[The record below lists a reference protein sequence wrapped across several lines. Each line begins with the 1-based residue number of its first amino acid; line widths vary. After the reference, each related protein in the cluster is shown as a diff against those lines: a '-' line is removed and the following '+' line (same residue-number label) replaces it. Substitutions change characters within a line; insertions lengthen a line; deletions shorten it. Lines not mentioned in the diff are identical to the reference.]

1 MERASNYKWW
11 LVAMLWSIAFFNYAD
26 RQAVFSLFPLLGKE
40 LHLSQVQRG
49 LLGSSFAWTYGLC
62 SPFAGLL
69 VDRLRRKT
77 AILGGLYAW
86 SLICMATALS
96 RSLGS
101 LVFFR
106 AAEGLGETFYFPA
119 SVSMLS
125 DYHGPRTR
133 SRALGI
139 HQTSVYAGTIG
150 GGFFAA
156 LIAEQYGWRSSFVVF
171 GGLGMLLGLVLT
183 RFLVEPRRGA
193 ADLTELHIS
202 NVGENVPRTTEALPH
217 RISLLEFLHI
227 LRETPSAMLLM
238 GAFVCANFVAIVLL
252 SWMPQFLFDKFNVGL
267 AVAGLAATI
276 FVQLASMVGAPIGGW
291 LADAARA
298 RFPGGRMLVQAIGVF
313 GGAPFVLLCGMT
325 KSAAW
330 MVVALIA
337 WGLFKGLYDANI
349 FASIFDVV
357 PPEARGTAAGFMN
370 MVGWLGGG
378 SAPVV
383 IGYIADQRSLSLAI
397 SMTAAMY
404 VLAGVLLVLGMMK
417 LGSRNI
423 ESRMNRGE
431 V

>member
-1 MERASNYKWW
+1 
-11 LVAMLWSIAFFNYAD
+11 MLWSIAFFNYAD

-40 LHLSQVQRG
+40 LHLSQMQRG
-49 LLGSSFAWTYGLC
+49 LLGSSFAWTYGLG

-69 VDRLRRKT
+69 VDRIRRKT
-77 AILGGLYAW
+77 AILGGLCAW

-96 RSLGS
+96 RTLGS

-156 LIAEQYGWRSSFVVF
+156 LIAQQYGWRSSFVVF
-171 GGLGMLLGLVLT
+171 GGLGMLLGLLLT
-183 RFLVEPRRGA
+183 RFLIEPRRGA
-193 ADLTELHIS
+193 ADEAVVTT
-202 NVGENVPRTTEALPH
+202 GEARPH
-217 RISLLEFLHI
+217 RISLLEFLRI
-227 LRETPSAMLLM
+227 LRETPSAILLM

-276 FVQLASMVGAPIGGW
+276 FVQLASMAGAPIGGW
-291 LADAARA
+291 LADAARN
-298 RFPGGRMLVQAIGVF
+298 RFPGGRMLVQAVGVF

-325 KSAAW
+325 RSVGW

-349 FASIFDVV
+349 FASIFDVM

-383 IGYIADQRSLSLAI
+383 IGYIADHRSLSLAI

-404 VLAGVLLVLGMMK
+404 VLAGVLLVLGIMK
-417 LGSRNI
+417 LGSR
-423 ESRMNRGE
+423 E
-431 V
+431 VSHG

>member
-1 MERASNYKWW
+1 MTGVVLRAATNASGYKWW

-69 VDRLRRKT
+69 VDRIRRKT

-96 RSLGS
+96 QTLGS

-139 HQTSVYAGTIG
+139 HQTSVYMGTIAG
-150 GGFFAA
+150 GYFAA
-156 LIAEQYGWRSSFVVF
+156 LIAQAYGWRSSFVLF
-171 GGLGMLLGLVLT
+171 GGLGMLLGLLLT
-183 RFLVEPRRGA
+183 RFLIEPQRGA
-193 ADLTELHIS
+193 ADRAAATA
-202 NVGENVPRTTEALPH
+202 GEERAH
-217 RISLLEFLHI
+217 RIPLLELLRI

-276 FVQLASMVGAPIGGW
+276 FVQLASMAGAPIGGW
-291 LADAARA
+291 LADAART
-298 RFPGGRMLVQAIGVF
+298 RFPGGRMLVQAVGVF

-325 KSAAW
+325 RSAAW

-383 IGYIADQRSLSLAI
+383 IGYIADHRSLSLAI

-404 VLAGVLLVLGMMK
+404 LLAGVLLVLGMMK
-417 LGSRNI
+417 LGSRDY
-423 ESRMNRGE
+423 SRR
-431 V
+431 

>member
-1 MERASNYKWW
+1 MERVSRYKWW
-11 LVAMLWSIAFFNYAD
+11 VVAMLWSIAFFNYAD
-26 RQAVFSLFPLLGKE
+26 RQAISSVFPLLKE
-40 LHLSQVQRG
+40 EFHLSKVQLG
-49 LLGSSFAWTYGLC
+49 LLGSAFAWTYGLC
-62 SPFAGLL
+62 SPFAGFI
-69 VDRLRRKT
+69 VDRVRRKFS
-77 AILGGLYAW
+77 ILGGLYAW
-86 SLICMATALS
+86 SIICMATALS

-119 SVSMLS
+119 SVSFLS

-133 SRALGI
+133 SRALGL
-139 HQTSVYAGTIG
+139 HQTSVYMGSIAGG
-150 GGFFAA
+150 YFSA
-156 LIAEQYGWRSSFVVF
+156 LIAEHFGWRSSFVIF
-171 GGLGMLLGLVLT
+171 GGCGVILGLALAKFLIEPKRGASENAGAESARIPLGEFLLGL
-183 RFLVEPRRGA
+183 RR
-193 ADLTELHIS
+193 
-202 NVGENVPRTTEALPH
+202 
-217 RISLLEFLHI
+217 
-227 LRETPSAMLLM
+227 TPTAIFLM

-276 FVQLASMVGAPIGGW
+276 FVQLASMAGAPIGGW
-291 LADAARA
+291 LADTARA

-325 KSAAW
+325 RSAVW

-383 IGYIADQRSLSLAI
+383 IGYIADRRSLSLAI

-404 VLAGVLLVLGMMK
+404 LLAGVLLVLGMMK
-417 LGSRNI
+417 LGSRDY
-423 ESRMNRGE
+423 SRR
-431 V
+431 

>member
-1 MERASNYKWW
+1 
-11 LVAMLWSIAFFNYAD
+11 MLWSIAFFNYAD
-26 RQAVFSLFPLLGKE
+26 RQAVFSLFPLLGQE

-62 SPFAGLL
+62 SPFAGIL
-69 VDRLRRKT
+69 VDRIRRKT

-96 RSLGS
+96 QSLGS
-101 LVFFR
+101 LIFFR

-156 LIAEQYGWRSSFVVF
+156 LIAQQYGWRSSFVVF
-171 GGLGMLLGLVLT
+171 GGLGMLLGLFLT

-193 ADLTELHIS
+193 ADDAAESAVIDA
-202 NVGENVPRTTEALPH
+202 VPSSVTSVETLPH
-217 RISLLEFLHI
+217 RMSLIEFLRI

-252 SWMPQFLFDKFNVGL
+252 SWMPQFLFEKFNVGL

-276 FVQLASMVGAPIGGW
+276 FVQLASMAGAPLGGW

-298 RFPGGRMLVQAIGVF
+298 RIPGGRMLVQAVGVF

-325 KSAAW
+325 SSAGW

-383 IGYIADQRSLSLAI
+383 IGYIADHRSLSLAI

-404 VLAGVLLVLGMMK
+404 VLAGVLLVLGMVK
-417 LGSRNI
+417 L
-423 ESRMNRGE
+423 ESRELSPDNF
-431 V
+431 

>member
-1 MERASNYKWW
+1 
-11 LVAMLWSIAFFNYAD
+11 MLWSIAFFNYAD

-69 VDRLRRKT
+69 VDRIRRKT

-96 RSLGS
+96 RTLGS

-125 DYHGPRTR
+125 DYHGQRTR

-139 HQTSVYAGTIG
+139 HQTSVYMGTIG

-156 LIAEQYGWRSSFVVF
+156 LIAQQYGWRSSFVVF

-183 RFLVEPRRGA
+183 RFLIEPRRGA
-193 ADLTELHIS
+193 ADDLTKPAA
-202 NVGENVPRTTEALPH
+202 NVDANAITTAEALPH
-217 RISLLEFLHI
+217 RISLLEFLRI
-227 LRETPSAMLLM
+227 LRQTPSAMLLM

-276 FVQLASMVGAPIGGW
+276 FVQLASMAGAPIGGW

-313 GGAPFVLLCGMT
+313 GGAPFVVLCGMT
-325 KSAAW
+325 RSAAW
-330 MVVALIA
+330 MIVALIA

-383 IGYIADQRSLSLAI
+383 IGYIADHRSLGLAI

-404 VLAGVLLVLGMMK
+404 VLAGVLLVLGMTK
-417 LGSRNI
+417 LGNHDYSLA
-423 ESRMNRGE
+423 
-431 V
+431 